1 MEVNE
6 EVVKKEKTSFVR
18 PFKDLNYLNV
28 SYYILSILVL
38 FLKVFT
44 SRIDNTY
51 RIGLFE
57 FASGFGWFYYI
68 ATIAGLLISFLKPL
82 KFLENIA
89 PKVISVVNLVVSL
102 VLLLKTIPEALG
114 FTNSLSDQIIS
125 GSIASGFWSILL
137 LHILAVLVFYFAFI
151 KSQYKKHKAKAKN
164 N

>member
-28 SYYILSILVL
+28 AYYILSILVL

-57 FASGFGWFYYI
+57 FAGGIGWFYYL
-68 ATIAGLLISFLKPL
+68 ATISGLLISFLKPL
-82 KFLENIA
+82 KFLEKIA
-89 PKVISVVNLVVSL
+89 PKIISVVNLVVSL

-114 FTNSLSDQIIS
+114 FTNSIQDQIIS
-125 GSIASGFWSILL
+125 GTIASGFWSILL

-151 KSQYKKHKAKAKN
+151 KERYKKHKEKSRA
-164 N
+164 